1 MAESLYRQLCDA
13 SPDGIV
19 VTDDRGRIVRVN
31 RRAEVM
37 FGYDA
42 GGLDGLSIEGLL
54 PTRYRAVHE
63 RHRGHF
69 MANASSRP
77 MGTGMSLIGQRR
89 DGSEFPIEVGL
100 SPLAGGRAAAF
111 VRDLSPTR
119 RGREAFKHARYQEVV
134 RRYTQEA
141 FTTPDLEQVVQRTP
155 ELLVAAF
162 DCDASELFMLSRDR
176 REFRVRAAFG
186 LPPDVA
192 AEPAANDLRTL
203 TGFVA
208 ASGTP
213 LVVEDLQADPRWRD
227 EPLTRVAGH
236 RSALAVPL
244 QLRDQ
249 TVGVLTVRSREVM
262 RVSHDEVSLLTAVAH
277 LLTVVLERQQGE
289 ERLAQGQKLEA
300 LGQLT
305 GGVAHDFNNILTVV
319 LGNLQLLDDLL
330 QGEPRALKYAAN
342 AARAAQRG
350 ADLTRKLLTFA
361 RKQPLAPKAV
371 PVAEFL
377 RGWSDLLARTFGE
390 SIQLA
395 IRADDPDLVLL
406 TDPGLLETALLNL
419 ALNARDAMPHGGRLT
434 VQAEAVSV
442 AVDDPLDARELKP
455 GPYVLISV
463 TDTGHGMDAQVLR
476 HVFEPFFTT
485 KDGRGSGL
493 GLAMVYGFVKQTGG
507 GVAVYSEPGHGS
519 TFKLYL
525 PRAQPTAAATAA
537 AAVSRPLGHERV
549 LVVEDDADV
558 RLLATIFLE
567 ATGYT
572 VVEVADAAQ
581 ALALLR
587 DDPGFDLVFSDV
599 VLPGGTSGA
608 QLAQQA
614 LRQVPGL
621 RVLLASGYP
630 RDALSG
636 LDGDVDRIA
645 LLTKPY
651 SRDDL
656 ARAVRMALDA

>member
-1 MAESLYRQLCDA
+1 MRDELYRQLCDA

-19 VTDDRGRIVRVN
+19 VTDGDGRIVRVN
-31 RRAEVM
+31 RRAEAM
-37 FGYDA
+37 FGYAA
-42 GGLDGLSIEGLL
+42 GEMDGLALEALL
-54 PTRYRAVHE
+54 PSRYRAMHE

-69 MANASSRP
+69 MAHASSRP
-77 MGTGMSLIGQRR
+77 MGTGLSLVGQRR

-100 SPLAGGRAAAF
+100 SPLAGGHAAAF

-119 RGREAFKHARYQEVV
+119 RGREAFKQARYQEVV

-186 LPPDVA
+186 LPPAQAV
-192 AEPAANDLRTL
+192 EPAANDQSTL

-208 ASGTP
+208 ASGVP

-227 EPLTRVAGH
+227 DPVSRAAGH

-371 PVAEFL
+371 PVGEFL
-377 RGWSDLLARTFGE
+377 RGWSELLARTFGE
-390 SIQLA
+390 SIQLS

-406 TDPGLLETALLNL
+406 ADPGLLETALLNL
-419 ALNARDAMPHGGRLT
+419 ALNARDAMPQGGQLT
-434 VQAEAVSV
+434 VQAEAVTV
-442 AVDDPLDARELKP
+442 APDDPLDARELKP

-463 TDTGHGMDAQVLR
+463 TDTGHGMDQQVLR

-507 GVAVYSEPGHGS
+507 GVAVYSEPDHGS

-525 PRAQPTAAATAA
+525 PRAQPVAAAAAATTAG
-537 AAVSRPLGHERV
+537 RPRGHERI

-558 RLLATIFLE
+558 RLLATTFLE
-567 ATGYT
+567 ALGYA

-587 DDPGFDLVFSDV
+587 QDTAFDLVFSDV

-608 QLAQQA
+608 QLARQA
-614 LRQVPGL
+614 LRERPGL

-630 RDALSG
+630 RDALAG
-636 LDGDVDRIA
+636 LDDEAGRIA

-656 ARAVRMALDA
+656 ARAVRKALDD